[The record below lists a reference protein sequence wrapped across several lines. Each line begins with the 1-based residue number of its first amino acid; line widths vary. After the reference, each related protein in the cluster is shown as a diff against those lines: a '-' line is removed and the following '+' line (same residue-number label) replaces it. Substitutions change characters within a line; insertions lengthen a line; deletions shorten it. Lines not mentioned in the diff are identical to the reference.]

1 MAFRYACFISYCHG
15 QYDLVK
21 GFIDQLKTALKAE
34 LDALMNEELY
44 IDEERLLP
52 GYHYNEELAKAIC
65 ESVCMVVVY
74 MPKYESHEYCMRE
87 FEAMELLERKRDQLL
102 CAAANASRGFIIP
115 IILRGNDDIP
125 PKIKRYTHYADF
137 SHFTLATPEIV
148 RNPAYVEEIKRI
160 AKVIHQHYKEF
171 VSAGA
176 DPCTLCSWF
185 KIPPASAVSSWR
197 PQFPNR

>member
-102 CAAANASRGFIIP
+102 GAAANASRGFTSLGLRSLVRRRVRRQP
-115 IILRGNDDIP
+115 WRRSPFQILRDRRP
-125 PKIKRYTHYADF
+125 LMSEKPEDF
-137 SHFTLATPEIV
+137 
-148 RNPAYVEEIKRI
+148 
-160 AKVIHQHYKEF
+160 
-171 VSAGA
+171 
-176 DPCTLCSWF
+176 W
-185 KIPPASAVSSWR
+185 ASRSCL
-197 PQFPNR
+197 